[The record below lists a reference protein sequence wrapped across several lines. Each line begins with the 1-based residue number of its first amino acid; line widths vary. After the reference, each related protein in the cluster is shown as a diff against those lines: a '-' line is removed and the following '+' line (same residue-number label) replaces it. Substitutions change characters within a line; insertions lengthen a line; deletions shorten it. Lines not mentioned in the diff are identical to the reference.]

1 MLNHLTSKTS
11 SLISWL
17 FLHLFSLKV
26 SSLLTWQVLISP
38 YGPVHRGTRPSLKES
53 SLMRE
58 EIGKSSININTTVN
72 KLCASSNT
80 DSKDQNRTVMNYTIE
95 THLSFSRITS
105 SNASPLGYFLFHMG
119 DALRVNVDSLVHACL
134 LLTIAKE
141 VQRTLIFSTVLNC
154 NC

>member
-11 SLISWL
+11 SLTPWS

-26 SSLLTWQVLISP
+26 SSLLTWQVWISP
-38 YGPVHRGTRPSLKES
+38 YGPVHRGTHPSLKES

-58 EIGKSSININTTVN
+58 EIGKPSININTTVN

-80 DSKDQNRTVMNYTIE
+80 DSKDQNRTGMNYTIE
-95 THLSFSRITS
+95 TPEFFKNNIFKRI
-105 SNASPLGYFLFHMG
+105 PLGL
-119 DALRVNVDSLVHACL
+119 LSLSYGRCFEGERIFFGPCL

-141 VQRTLIFSTVLNC
+141 VQRTLVFSTVLNC